1 MPRPNSEFYNHNK
14 WCIML
19 GIPNKISRDES
30 FTSEMIMKEFE
41 EDCIGEKRFHHAK
54 GFNFYVI
61 SMDEKSTGCVPIRG
75 LGDDKI
81 SMRSYTIVIENT
93 NEPYVGTTSLDNAI
107 RVLYDHD
114 DIHCICR
121 DVSQKVQTFCDTSYG
136 EKYYPKIKYIYY
148 FDRRFKDK
156 NGLPHLYSIYMEHL
170 GFVGDVANFQE
181 FEGIVN
187 NFDDESNNV
196 IALEYYDK
204 FSRDCDISDP
214 KKFYVELYNTVLLC
228 GALNMCACAAEESNI
243 AIIADNLSKVT
254 PNLWAYR
261 FKDER
266 SFCEGIT
273 WESLEYNKFNASNV
287 SAFFASCSGECTGEE
302 EE

>member
-1 MPRPNSEFYNHNK
+1 MPKPNSELYNRNK

-19 GIPNKISRDES
+19 GIQSKVSRYEK

-41 EDCIGEKRFHHAK
+41 EDCIGEKQFHRAK

-61 SMDEKSTGCVPIRG
+61 PMNEKSTGVVPIRG
-75 LGDDKI
+75 LSDDGSI
-81 SMRSYTIVIENT
+81 SMKSYTIVIENT
-93 NEPYVGTTSLDNAI
+93 NDPYVGNTSLDNVV
-107 RVLYDHD
+107 RVLYSHD

-121 DVSQKVQTFCDTSYG
+121 DVSRKVQTFCDTSYG

-148 FDRRFKDK
+148 FDRRFKDR

-196 IALEYYDK
+196 MALEYYDK
-204 FSRDCDISDP
+204 FSRDCDIP
-214 KKFYVELYNTVLLC
+214 NPRKFYVELYNTVLLC
-228 GALNMCACAAEESNI
+228 GALNMSACAAEESNI
-243 AIIADNLSKVT
+243 AIMADNLSKVT
-254 PNLWAYR
+254 QNLWAYR
-261 FKDER
+261 FEDER

-273 WESLEYNKFNASNV
+273 LESLEYNKFNASNV
-287 SAFFASCSGECTGEE
+287 SAFFTSCTGEE